1 MEKIDAGK
9 SCVIHFGWRAKR
21 KDEKKSCSPKEN
33 LATNVLSQQLLR
45 AFKGYNLKYMLSL
58 LSPCVTAAAAVVPC
72 LTNTIFGIER
82 KEKKAD
88 AIFIKVMVA
97 FGRQPW
103 DRNVFA
109 LSTYKKKGIRNK

>member
-1 MEKIDAGK
+1 MEIKTQ
-9 SCVIHFGWRAKR
+9 RP
-21 KDEKKSCSPKEN
+21 KKQSCSSKEN

-72 LTNTIFGIER
+72 LTNTIFGIEI
-82 KEKKAD
+82 KETKAN

-97 FGRQPW
+97 FEAGNKKKNKTKSLSRQKW
-103 DRNVFA
+103 DRNVFT
-109 LSTYKKKGIRNK
+109 LSTYKKGIRNK